1 MTTNTNEV
9 SKWDAMADSIP
20 MSKVAIPAS
29 IRAQLMKIVSS
40 GQKSSWLD
48 GYKIA
53 NNSLSAWLTQNLG
66 LNTSDNS
73 WQLSGGA
80 FTVDFDWRIQ
90 KWVVRA

>member
-1 MTTNTNEV
+1 MTTNVNEV

-20 MSKVAIPAS
+20 MSEVTIPAS
-29 IRAQLMKIVSS
+29 IREQLMKVIAR

-53 NNSLSAWLTQNLG
+53 NDALSAWLTQNLG

-73 WQLSGGA
+73 WQFSGGA

>member
-20 MSKVAIPAS
+20 MSQTVIPTHIRLQLQKVIA
-29 IRAQLMKIVSS
+29 R

-48 GYKIA
+48 DYKIA
-53 NNSLSAWLTQNLG
+53 NNALSAWLTQNLG

-90 KWVVRA
+90 AWVVRA

>member
-9 SKWDAMADSIP
+9 GKWDAMADSIP
-20 MSKVAIPAS
+20 VSNVIVTPHIRMQLCKVIA
-29 IRAQLMKIVSS
+29 R

-53 NNSLSAWLTQNLG
+53 NDALSAWLTQSLG

>member
-9 SKWDAMADSIP
+9 SKLDVIADSIP
-20 MSKVAIPAS
+20 MSQTAIPTH
-29 IRAQLMKIVSS
+29 IRLQLQKVIAR

-53 NNSLSAWLTQNLG
+53 NDALSAWLAVALG

-80 FTVDFDWRIQ
+80 FSVDFDWRIQ